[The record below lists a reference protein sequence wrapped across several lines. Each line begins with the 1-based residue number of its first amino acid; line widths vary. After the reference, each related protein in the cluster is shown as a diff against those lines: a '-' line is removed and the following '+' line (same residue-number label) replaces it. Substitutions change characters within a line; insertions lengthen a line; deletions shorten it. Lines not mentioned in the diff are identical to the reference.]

1 MDLVIFDDALLHLVR
16 ISRVLG
22 MPRGNMM
29 LVGVGGSGKQSLTH
43 LASYMAGAVP
53 FSIVLTKQYTLAS
66 FLDDLRIMYKTA
78 GQQRRK
84 ATFIFTDSQIKDEN
98 FLELLNSLLMTGE
111 IPGLFP
117 KDELQIMASDI
128 QQYAP
133 NTCDTPESLIKF
145 FFDTV
150 RRNLHVV
157 LCFSPVN
164 AKFPERARKFPGLIT
179 GCAID
184 WFLGW
189 PKEALRAV
197 SEGFV
202 GDMSI
207 MCSAAVK
214 SSLIEHMAFVHDCVV
229 ECCGE
234 YFQTMRRHVYQTP
247 TSYLAFLSFY
257 RRVYAAKLAEVERKA
272 SNVRVGLEKL
282 AKGAE
287 DVESMK
293 VVLAEEEVKLQR
305 ANEDT
310 TKMLGKLQK
319 SSMAAKKE
327 ADIVNDIKRGCEDE
341 AHKIALEKADAEKD
355 LAKAM
360 PFVEEAERA
369 ANSPSRGVHRTTPW
383 MVFWGHSDRVERP
396 RRSRMTWSP
405 RRRRRGRTRV
415 HAPRERTETVA
426 RPRRAAQAS
435 SPTTSTRSR
444 SSASRATS
452 SSWFLTSWAS

>member
-1 MDLVIFDDALLHLVR
+1 MHLVIFDDALLHLVR

-43 LASYMAGAVP
+43 LASYMAGSVP
-53 FSIVLTKQYTLAS
+53 FQIVLTKQYNITT
-66 FLDDLRIMYKTA
+66 FLDDLRLMYKTA
-78 GQQRRK
+78 GQQRKK

-133 NTCDTPESLIKF
+133 KGVPVDTPESLVKF

-164 AKFPERARKFPGLIT
+164 AKFADRARKFPGLIT

-202 GDMSI
+202 GDMPI
-207 MCSAAVK
+207 MCSPAVK

-229 ECCGE
+229 GCCEE
-234 YFQTMRRHVYQTP
+234 YFQKMRRHVYQTP
-247 TSYLAFLSFY
+247 TSYLAFLQFY
-257 RRVYAAKLAEVERKA
+257 KRVYATKLAEVERKA

-293 VVLAEEEVKLQR
+293 VVLAEEEVKLQK

-327 ADIVNDIKRGCEDE
+327 ADIVNEIKKGCEDE

-360 PFVEEAERA
+360 PFVEEAERVRDLGVPLLV
-369 ANSPSRGVHRTTPW
+369 SISR
-383 MVFWGHSDRVERP
+383 
-396 RRSRMTWSP
+396 
-405 RRRRRGRTRV
+405 
-415 HAPRERTETVA
+415 
-426 RPRRAAQAS
+426 
-435 SPTTSTRSR
+435 
-444 SSASRATS
+444 
-452 SSWFLTSWAS
+452 

>member
-43 LASYMAGAVP
+43 LASYMAGSVP
-53 FSIVLTKQYTLAS
+53 FQIVLTKQYNLAS
-66 FLDDLRIMYKTA
+66 FLDDLRMMYKTA
-78 GQQRRK
+78 GQQRKK

-133 NTCDTPESLIKF
+133 VKADTPESLIKF

-157 LCFSPVN
+157 LCMSPVN

-202 GDMSI
+202 GDMAI
-207 MCSAAVK
+207 QCSPQVK
-214 SSLIEHMAFVHDCVV
+214 SSLVEHMAFVHDCVV
-229 ECCGE
+229 DCCGE
-234 YFQTMRRHVYQTP
+234 YFQKMRRHVYQTP

-257 RRVYAAKLAEVERKA
+257 KRVYATKLAEVERKA

-293 VVLAEEEVKLQR
+293 VVLADEEIKLQR

-327 ADIVNDIKRGCEDE
+327 ADIVNEIKKGCEDE

-369 ANSPSRGVHRTTPW
+369 ANSPELGVPYSWPSDEVVGGFFFAEEAVRTASGPSR
-383 MVFWGHSDRVERP
+383 RV
-396 RRSRMTWSP
+396 
-405 RRRRRGRTRV
+405 
-415 HAPRERTETVA
+415 RETA
-426 RPRRAAQAS
+426 FMKMAS
-435 SPTTSTRSR
+435 SRDSAFMKP
-444 SSASRATS
+444 SS
-452 SSWFLTSWAS
+452 